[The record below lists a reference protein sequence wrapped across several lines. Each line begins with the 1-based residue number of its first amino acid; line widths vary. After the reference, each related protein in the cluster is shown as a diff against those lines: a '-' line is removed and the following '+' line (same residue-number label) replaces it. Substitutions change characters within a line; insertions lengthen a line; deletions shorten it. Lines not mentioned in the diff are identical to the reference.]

1 MPLDKRRARAEI
13 ANINITLG
21 RIAAT
26 CRALE
31 RVATGAD
38 PDDHAGYGAFRFSG
52 NGEIV
57 LYGTRDLAEWMGDRP
72 VLITAARARL
82 DRLQTFFPRLE
93 RVELPPPA
101 MPYQR
106 VTQRLG
112 AFGQRALPNKVGD
125 IADHI
130 KLSTATRRAVVVCNL
145 GFEDQFKSALRGS
158 LWSNVA
164 FRHFGDVSGTNDF
177 EGVERLLVV
186 GGPFPSADDVAATAG
201 AELGRLVQPE
211 RPVKQTVTAPLADGY
226 GAEFQ
231 RVGFANP
238 AMQRVLEDILDGG
251 IEQAIGRGRG
261 LNRTAQ
267 NPLKLE
273 FLGGACPLSVPAEEL
288 TRWEPPNRVA
298 KMLHAGR
305 IHLNAADMF
314 RFHSELFG
322 SLAAARKAKQR
333 LGGADGILEN
343 ARDLAADWPLPLVRI
358 DWQPA
363 GEGFKRR
370 ISIVPASEVAAF
382 RGEVLAV
389 FGGVRYWQFT
399 PFSPGR
405 PNLAPRR
412 PLPDVAAECDA
423 DETGSNTLLA
433 ESYSEPGIGGP
444 DPLTGQDI
452 SPDG

>member
-1 MPLDKRRARAEI
+1 M
-13 ANINITLG
+13 
-21 RIAAT
+21 
-26 CRALE
+26 
-31 RVATGAD
+31 
-38 PDDHAGYGAFRFSG
+38 
-52 NGEIV
+52 
-57 LYGTRDLAEWMGDRP
+57 
-72 VLITAARARL
+72 
-82 DRLQTFFPRLE
+82 
-93 RVELPPPA
+93 
-101 MPYQR
+101 
-106 VTQRLG
+106 
-112 AFGQRALPNKVGD
+112 
-125 IADHI
+125 
-130 KLSTATRRAVVVCNL
+130 
-145 GFEDQFKSALRGS
+145 
-158 LWSNVA
+158 
-164 FRHFGDVSGTNDF
+164 
-177 EGVERLLVV
+177 
-186 GGPFPSADDVAATAG
+186 
-201 AELGRLVQPE
+201 
-211 RPVKQTVTAPLADGY
+211 
-226 GAEFQ
+226 
-231 RVGFANP
+231 
-238 AMQRVLEDILDGG
+238 LEDILDGG

-273 FLGGACPLSVPAEEL
+273 FLGGACPLSVPVEEL

-305 IHLNAADMF
+305 IHLNAAYMF

-423 DETGSNTLLA
+423 DKTGSNTLLA
-433 ESYSEPGIGGP
+433 GS
-444 DPLTGQDI
+444 LRTGYRG
-452 SPDG
+452 S